1 MSLVVV
7 FRGPLRRDNRTT
19 KPVGGSWQIEIEQM
33 MTEQVDTFHLR
44 IEEGGAECFDL
55 LIDLFRRAYPRC
67 LVVKAATIE
76 H

>member
-7 FRGPLRRDNRTT
+7 FRGPLRRNNRTT
-19 KPVGGSWQIEIEQM
+19 KPVGGSWQIEIEQL
-33 MTEQVDTFHLR
+33 MTEKVDAFHLR
-44 IEEGGAECFDL
+44 IKEGGAEYFHL

>member
-1 MSLVVV
+1 MGLVVV
-7 FRGPLRRDNRTT
+7 FRSPLRRNNRTT
-19 KPVGGSWQIEIEQM
+19 KPVGGSWQIEIEQL
-33 MTEQVDTFHLR
+33 MTEKVDAFHLR
-44 IEEGGAECFDL
+44 IKEGGAEYFHL